1 MCGWGLQTVQKNEKV
16 ITAVK
21 GWKHLDNRELPLL
34 DFKVLFI
41 LTLESRS
48 QTDKSHKIFNKS
60 GQILHSFHRVARG
73 TENVFKI
80 KGKKKAS
87 FPTEM
92 SKTDVAEMLKR
103 R

>member
-1 MCGWGLQTVQKNEKV
+1 MQKNEKV

-21 GWKHLDNRELPLL
+21 GWKHLDNRELPLH
-34 DFKVLFI
+34 DFKVVFI

-60 GQILHSFHRVARG
+60 GQILHSFHRVACG

-80 KGKKKAS
+80 KGEKKA
-87 FPTEM
+87 
-92 SKTDVAEMLKR
+92 
-103 R
+103 